1 MAERWEQRF
10 ENFEKQLN
18 NLIKSFEQESFSDLE
33 LSGLVK
39 KFELCFELSWKT
51 MKDYLE
57 YLGTEANSPRT
68 IIKEAF
74 VAKIISEGH
83 LWIEMLE
90 ARNTLA
96 HVYDEDLVLSEVIE
110 IKQKFIPKFVELK
123 NYLKAK
129 ND

>member
-18 NLIKSFEQESFSDLE
+18 NLIKAFEQESFSDLE

-51 MKDYLE
+51 MKDYLKFTGVE
-57 YLGTEANSPRT
+57 LNSPRE
-68 IIKEAF
+68 IIKESFASN
-74 VAKIISEGH
+74 IIKNGH

-90 ARNTLA
+90 ARNVLA
-96 HVYDEDLVLSEVIE
+96 HVYDKDLV
-110 IKQKFIPKFVELK
+110 
-123 NYLKAK
+123 
-129 ND
+129 